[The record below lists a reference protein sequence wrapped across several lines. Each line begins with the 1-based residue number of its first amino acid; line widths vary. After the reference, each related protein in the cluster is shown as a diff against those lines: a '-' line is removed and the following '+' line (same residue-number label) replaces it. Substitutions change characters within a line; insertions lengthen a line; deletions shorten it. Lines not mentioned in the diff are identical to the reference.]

1 MKRTGEICGL
11 GGGGV
16 DGAIHRAAGP
26 ELLEECRA
34 IGGCRTGEAVMTKGY
49 RLLATHVIHT
59 VGPVWHRGDQG
70 EPALVRTCYC
80 NSLGLAEQHGLESIA
95 FPAIST
101 GVYGYPLRLAEET
114 AISEVRG
121 TPTQSLRRVVLA
133 CFDQATA
140 DVYKDVLESTQRG

>member
-1 MKRTGEICGL
+1 M
-11 GGGGV
+11 
-16 DGAIHRAAGP
+16 
-26 ELLEECRA
+26 
-34 IGGCRTGEAVMTKGY
+34 
-49 RLLATHVIHT
+49 
-59 VGPVWHRGDQG
+59 
-70 EPALVRTCYC
+70 RTCYC

-140 DVYKDVLESTQRG
+140 DVYKDVLEAIQRG